1 MANVNWVRVYNRLL
15 EIINPGDDKH
25 PNYFSGRRFI
35 DVVRETDNYHPTYT
49 QYIEKMKSEGV
60 MKSRKDYFIDILD
73 SFNPVDRVEII
84 RSILSM
90 CQNVDDLKKGIE
102 KELGLP
108 LNEAKDLQA
117 DDRKEKTGSLDITQ
131 TFAPNENNEETP
143 IESKGS
149 WWGED
154 LLGLPSEKE
163 YEQHFEKLIQKR
175 MDQAEP
181 YLQQLV
187 HEGVV
192 KMNIETLRA
201 EFRKYYEAK
210 ENVGDLQIKDGD
222 FDLEDG
228 DFKVMPDIEFEDFE
242 NFTKRFRD
250 FAKFM
255 KDKGM
260 IPNKDAD
267 IDKIVNHGNMIVNQ
281 QSNISEQSVN
291 KNQTDKQSEE
301 SQSINWTK
309 WGVIV
314 TVAIGIITIIIMLAS
329 S

>member
-1 MANVNWVRVYNRLL
+1 
-15 EIINPGDDKH
+15 
-25 PNYFSGRRFI
+25 
-35 DVVRETDNYHPTYT
+35 
-49 QYIEKMKSEGV
+49 MKSEGV
-60 MKSRKDYFIDILD
+60 MKSRKDYFVDILD
-73 SFNPVDRVEII
+73 SFRPAERTEII
-84 RSILSM
+84 RSILAV
-90 CQNVDDLKKGIE
+90 CQNVDELKRGIE
-102 KELGLP
+102 TELGFQ
-108 LNEAKDLQA
+108 LNEARDLKS
-117 DDRKEKTGSLDITQ
+117 DDGRRRTGSSGITQ
-131 TFAPNENNEETP
+131 TLGPSEDNYEDAKEN
-143 IESKGS
+143 KGS

-163 YEQHFEKLIQKR
+163 YELHFEKLIQKR

-192 KMNIETLRA
+192 KMNIDTLRA

-222 FDLEDG
+222 FDFEDG
-228 DFKVMPDIEFEDFE
+228 DLKVMPDIEFEDFE
-242 NFTKRFRD
+242 KFTKRFRD
-250 FAKFM
+250 FARFM
-255 KDKGM
+255 KEKGM

-291 KNQTDKQSEE
+291 KNQTVKETKE

-309 WGVIV
+309 WGVIA

>member
-15 EIINPGDDKH
+15 GIINPGDDQH

-35 DVVRETDNYHPTYT
+35 DIVRETDNYHLTYS

-60 MKSRKDYFIDILD
+60 MKSRKDYFVDILD
-73 SFNPVDRVEII
+73 SFSPAERTEII
-84 RSILSM
+84 RSILSV
-90 CQNVDDLKKGIE
+90 CQNVDELKRGIE

-108 LNEAKDLQA
+108 LNDAKDLKSG
-117 DDRKEKTGSLDITQ
+117 DRKEKTGSSSVNQIS
-131 TFAPNENNEETP
+131 NEGNHEDPKEN
-143 IESKGS
+143 KGS

-154 LLGLPSEKE
+154 LLGLPSEKK

-192 KMNIETLRA
+192 RMSVETLRA
-201 EFRKYYEAK
+201 EFQKYYETK

-222 FDLEDG
+222 LDSEDG
-228 DFKVMPDIEFEDFE
+228 DLKVMPDIEFEDFE
-242 NFTKRFRD
+242 KFTKKFRD
-250 FAKFM
+250 FASFM
-255 KDKGM
+255 KEKGM

-291 KNQTDKQSEE
+291 KKQTVKDTEK

-309 WGVIV
+309 WGVIA
-314 TVAIGIITIIIMLAS
+314 TIAIGIITLIIMLAS

>member
-1 MANVNWVRVYNRLL
+1 MANINWVRVYNRLL
-15 EIINPGDDKH
+15 EIINPGDDQH
-25 PNYFSGRRFI
+25 PNYFSGSRFI
-35 DVVRETDNYHPTYT
+35 NIVRETDNYHPTYS
-49 QYIEKMKSEGV
+49 QYIEKMKSDGL
-60 MKSRKDYFIDILD
+60 MKSRKDYFVDILE
-73 SFNPVDRVEII
+73 SFNPTERVEII
-84 RSILSM
+84 KSILSI
-90 CQNVDDLKKGIE
+90 CQNVDVLKSGIE
-102 KELGLP
+102 DELGLSLNKHKEEPKP
-108 LNEAKDLQA
+108 LQKEDNGVNLKNEQ
-117 DDRKEKTGSLDITQ
+117 
-131 TFAPNENNEETP
+131 
-143 IESKGS
+143 GS

-154 LLGLPSEKE
+154 LLGLPSEEE
-163 YEQHFEKLIQKR
+163 YEQHFQKLIQKR

-228 DFKVMPDIEFEDFE
+228 DLKVMPDIEFEDFE
-242 NFTKRFRD
+242 KFTKRFRD
-250 FAKFM
+250 FASFM
-255 KDKGM
+255 KEKGM

-291 KNQTDKQSEE
+291 KTQTVKEPETAQN
-301 SQSINWTK
+301 INWTK
-309 WGVIV
+309 WGVIA